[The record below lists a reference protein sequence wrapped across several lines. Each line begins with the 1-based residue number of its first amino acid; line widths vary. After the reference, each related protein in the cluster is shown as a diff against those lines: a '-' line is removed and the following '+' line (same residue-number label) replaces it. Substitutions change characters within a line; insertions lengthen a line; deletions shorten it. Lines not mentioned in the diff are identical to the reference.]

1 MAMFSVIISGLCD
14 TPSSFGGK
22 IKTKNSNSSGEYTM
36 EQKYV
41 LEKKDT
47 VFIIRELAET
57 EPGKFAML
65 FEEKLDID
73 RVKSAIEGGKRKL
86 IDLFRSNN
94 MYPPNF
100 FAEMVAKGIMGMF
113 GNDPKDKLTIEFND
127 NDALIRKGTL
137 PVEVVIVDEKELAE
151 IDQLLED
158 EDEISDDFD
167 D

>member
-1 MAMFSVIISGLCD
+1 
-14 TPSSFGGK
+14 
-22 IKTKNSNSSGEYTM
+22 M

-47 VFIIRELAET
+47 QFIIRELAET

-73 RVKSAIEGGKRKL
+73 RVITAISEGKRQL

-94 MYPPNF
+94 LYPPHLFSDMLAN
-100 FAEMVAKGIMGMF
+100 GII
-113 GNDPKDKLTIEFND
+113 NLVRDNSKTKHTIEFND
-127 NDALIRKGTL
+127 NDALLNRGSL
-137 PVEVVIVDEKELAE
+137 PVEIVVDEKELAE
-151 IDQLLED
+151 IDKLLED

>member
-1 MAMFSVIISGLCD
+1 
-14 TPSSFGGK
+14 
-22 IKTKNSNSSGEYTM
+22 M

-41 LEKKDT
+41 LEKKDN

-65 FEEKLDID
+65 FEEKLDMD
-73 RVKSAIEGGKRKL
+73 RVTTAVGEGKRKL

-100 FAEMVAKGIMGMF
+100 FAEKVANGIIGMF
-113 GNDPKDKLTIEFND
+113 GDSPKDKLTIECND
-127 NDALIRKGTL
+127 NEALLKKGSL
-137 PVEVVIVDEKELAE
+137 PVDLVVDEKELAE

>member
-1 MAMFSVIISGLCD
+1 
-14 TPSSFGGK
+14 
-22 IKTKNSNSSGEYTM
+22 M

-41 LEKKDT
+41 LEKKDSIL
-47 VFIIRELAET
+47 IIRELAET

-73 RVKSAIEGGKRKL
+73 RVKSAIGEGKRKI

-94 MYPPNF
+94 MYPPAF
-100 FAEMVAKGIMGMF
+100 FAEMVAKGVMDMF
-113 GNDPKDKLTIEFND
+113 GANPKDKLTIEFND
-127 NDALIRKGTL
+127 NDALLNRGSL
-137 PVEVVIVDEKELAE
+137 PVEIVVDEKELAE

-158 EDEISDDFD
+158 EDDITDDFD